1 VRTPRYDVIVVGAG
15 HAGCEAALAAARMGR
30 RVALLTMRLAS
41 VALMPCNPSIGG
53 PAKGHLV
60 REIDALG
67 GQMGVA
73 TDETFLQIRML
84 NTSKGAAVRA
94 PRAQLDKAAYGQ
106 AMRAALDVEPNVDL
120 REATVVDLLVDRPR
134 NAIAGVRCSDG
145 TELRAA
151 AVVLTT
157 GTALRGRLVAGQ
169 RVTPGSRHGEPPAL
183 GLSDQLKA
191 LGFRLRR
198 LKTGTPPRL
207 HVRSV
212 DFSTAARH
220 DGADRPLAFSFEGH
234 ELSRPRFGDP
244 SRANPAWPN
253 PAPTT
258 WRPQLPCYLVHTTEE
273 THAIIRRNLD
283 RSPMFDGTIEGVGPR
298 YCPSIEDKVYRFPD
312 KPTHGLF
319 LEPEGW
325 ATDEVYVQGLST
337 SLPEDVQLAM
347 IRSIPELRHAEV
359 IRFGYAVEYDAV
371 ASDDVRPTLQT
382 RHVRGLYVA
391 GQIVGTSGYEE
402 AAAQG
407 LLAGINAA
415 LATGS
420 VPTGQALEWDEAFP
434 DDPAAGV
441 VARAELRALLRDLE
455 NGEPLV
461 LPRSLAYAGVMVADL
476 TSHELPEPYRLLTA
490 RAEYRLLLRAD
501 TAELRL
507 APIGARLGL
516 LRRERI
522 AAIERRRA
530 EAAAALRRLAA
541 TAIVPRPDVSAR
553 LAAAG
558 APVPDGPAG
567 ALDYLCRPGASLA
580 AVAAALPDLDLPADE
595 ATAALVETEARYLGY
610 VARER
615 AQAERARRLDEL
627 RLPDWLDV
635 SGTPGLRREAR
646 EQIARY
652 RPRSVG
658 EAARLAGVT
667 PADVAALL
675 VAVERARRANH
686 VLLTTPPPTP
696 TLPPAR

>member
-1 VRTPRYDVIVVGAG
+1 MSSPPYDVVVVGAG

-30 RVALLTMRLAS
+30 RVALLTMRLSS

-67 GQMGVA
+67 GQMAVA

-84 NTSKGAAVRA
+84 NTSKGAAVQA

-106 AMRAALDVEPNVDL
+106 AMRAALDAEPSLDL
-120 REATVVDLLVDRPR
+120 REATVVELLVDPNRDT
-134 NAIAGVRCSDG
+134 IKGVRCADG
-145 TELRAA
+145 MELRAS

-169 RVTPGSRHGEPPAL
+169 SVTPGSRHGEPPAL
-183 GLSDQLKA
+183 GLSEQLEA
-191 LGFRLRR
+191 FGFRLRR

-212 DFSTAARH
+212 DFSSAARH
-220 DGADRPLAFSFEGH
+220 DGSDRPLAFSFEGH
-234 ELSRPRFGDP
+234 ELSHPRFGDP
-244 SRANPAWPN
+244 SDANPAWPN
-253 PAPTT
+253 PAPTA

-298 YCPSIEDKVYRFPD
+298 YCPSIEDKVHRFAD
-312 KPTHGLF
+312 KPAHGLF

-325 ATDEVYVQGLST
+325 ATDEVYVQGFST
-337 SLPEDVQLAM
+337 SLPEDVQLSM
-347 IRSIPELRHAEV
+347 IRSIPELRRAEV

-371 ASDDVRPTLQT
+371 ASDDIRPTLET
-382 RHVRGLYVA
+382 RHIRGLYLA

-407 LLAGINAA
+407 LLAGVNAA
-415 LATGS
+415 LATG
-420 VPTGQALEWDEAFP
+420 PAPAGRRLDWDEAFP

-441 VARAELRALLRDLE
+441 VPRPELRALLRDLE

-476 TSHELPEPYRLLTA
+476 TSRELPEPYRLLTA

-516 LRRERI
+516 LSPERI
-522 AAIERRRA
+522 AAVERRRA
-530 EAAAALRRLAA
+530 EAAAALRRLAG
-541 TAIVPRPDVSAR
+541 TTIVPRPDVAVR
-553 LAAAG
+553 LEGAG
-558 APVPDGPAG
+558 APVPDGPVR

-580 AVAAALPDLDLPADE
+580 AVATVLRGLDLPADE
-595 ATAALVETEARYLGY
+595 ATALLVETEARYLGY

-615 AQAERARRLDEL
+615 AQADRARRLDEM

-635 SGTPGLRREAR
+635 SGAPGLRREAR
-646 EQIARY
+646 EQIAKY

-658 EAARLAGVT
+658 EAARLNGVT

-675 VAVERARRANH
+675 VALERARRANN
-686 VLLTTPPPTP
+686 VLLTTPLPTP
-696 TLPPAR
+696 TIPPAR